1 MARSP
6 RLVCVL
12 AGRRVRPGSRRPR
25 VERGVWSEVREGVGW
40 GRSGSVWDRLRFPL
54 PLPSPSSGSD
64 LATLPRRRLLAGV
77 LPLSRP
83 ALPCL
88 RGAVRRY
95 GFLTRPGAFGRRGAR
110 FALPAPIP
118 AAALAFL
125 RWLGR
130 LSRVGGCECRVWARP
145 SRCHA
150 FLASRVLPAP
160 VPGT

>member
-6 RLVCVL
+6 CLVCIL

-83 ALPCL
+83 ALPVVFCCL
-88 RGAVRRY
+88 IFQTCVKPHI
-95 GFLTRPGAFGRRGAR
+95 FDLLLLV
-110 FALPAPIP
+110 ALSTNINDD
-118 AAALAFL
+118 
-125 RWLGR
+125 
-130 LSRVGGCECRVWARP
+130 V
-145 SRCHA
+145 
-150 FLASRVLPAP
+150 
-160 VPGT
+160 

>member
-25 VERGVWSEVREGVGW
+25 VERGVWSEVREGVG
-40 GRSGSVWDRLRFPL
+40 GVRLGPPPISPPP

-95 GFLTRPGAFGRRGAR
+95 GFLTRPGGVRSSGRALCSPGTHPRRGSG
-110 FALPAPIP
+110 FST
-118 AAALAFL
+118 LA
-125 RWLGR
+125 GA
-130 LSRVGGCECRVWARP
+130 VVACGGM
-145 SRCHA
+145 
-150 FLASRVLPAP
+150 
-160 VPGT
+160 

>member
-25 VERGVWSEVREGVGW
+25 VERGVWSEVREGVG
-40 GRSGSVWDRLRFPL
+40 GVGLGPSGAASDFPSP

-95 GFLTRPGAFGRRGAR
+95 GFLTRPGGVRSSGRALCSPGTHPRRGSG
-110 FALPAPIP
+110 FST
-118 AAALAFL
+118 LA
-125 RWLGR
+125 GA
-130 LSRVGGCECRVWARP
+130 VVACGGM
-145 SRCHA
+145 
-150 FLASRVLPAP
+150 
-160 VPGT
+160 

>member
-6 RLVCVL
+6 CLVCIL

-95 GFLTRPGAFGRRGAR
+95 GFLTRPGGVRSSGRALCSPGTHPRRGSG
-110 FALPAPIP
+110 FST
-118 AAALAFL
+118 LA
-125 RWLGR
+125 GA
-130 LSRVGGCECRVWARP
+130 VVACGGM
-145 SRCHA
+145 
-150 FLASRVLPAP
+150 
-160 VPGT
+160 

>member
-54 PLPSPSSGSD
+54 PLPLPSPSSGSD

-95 GFLTRPGAFGRRGAR
+95 GFLTRPGGVRSSGRALCSPGTHPRRGSG
-110 FALPAPIP
+110 FST
-118 AAALAFL
+118 LA
-125 RWLGR
+125 GA
-130 LSRVGGCECRVWARP
+130 VVACGGM
-145 SRCHA
+145 
-150 FLASRVLPAP
+150 
-160 VPGT
+160 